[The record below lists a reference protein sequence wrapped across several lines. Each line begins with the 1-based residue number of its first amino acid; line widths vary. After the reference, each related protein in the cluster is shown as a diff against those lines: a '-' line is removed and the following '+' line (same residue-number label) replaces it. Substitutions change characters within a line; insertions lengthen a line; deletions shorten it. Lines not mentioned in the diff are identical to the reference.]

1 MSNGKPIIAIRNVYK
16 RFGSSVVAVDN
27 ADFEVREGDEI
38 GRASCR
44 ERV

>member
-1 MSNGKPIIAIRNVYK
+1 MAKAIRDVYGESLAK
-16 RFGSSVVAVDN
+16 YGQLNKDVVVFDA
-27 ADFEVREGDEI
+27 DEI